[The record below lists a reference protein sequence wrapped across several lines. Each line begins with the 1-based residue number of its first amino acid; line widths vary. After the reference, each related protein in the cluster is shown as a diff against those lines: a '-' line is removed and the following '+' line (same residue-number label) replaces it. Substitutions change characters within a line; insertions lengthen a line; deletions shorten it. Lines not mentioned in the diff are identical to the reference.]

1 MLSLK
6 KMTFFG
12 EKSLFVGRGLRKSIF
27 TPSHQG
33 IILKIIL
40 KRWNDNIYLKIALIQ
55 PAVYGLYKS
64 STHFWHL
71 DFNNIVISIQ
81 YMRYSAVLYHYLED
95 IFYHFFVL
103 SISSHNMKWKSV
115 IKIEKYADRATKEFQ
130 LSWREKDRWTC
141 SLTKTCSLSRWD
153 FLKSS

>member
-6 KMTFFG
+6 KLTFLG

-81 YMRYSAVLYHYLED
+81 YIRYSAVLYHFLSFFCAFNKSTQYEMKKCDQDWEICGLCQRILTQLERKGSLNLQLNKD
-95 IFYHFFVL
+95 LLTLEVIFSQKFLASHVL
-103 SISSHNMKWKSV
+103 
-115 IKIEKYADRATKEFQ
+115 
-130 LSWREKDRWTC
+130 
-141 SLTKTCSLSRWD
+141 
-153 FLKSS
+153 